1 MLTLNNEF
9 LIKHKKKIIL
19 IALILLSPIILSVL
33 NVSIDFVYNI
43 GRIVGTNLRNISEV
57 VCNMLQT

>member
-33 NVSIDFVYNI
+33 NISIDFVYNI

>member
-19 IALILLSPIILSVL
+19 IALILLSPIISSVL